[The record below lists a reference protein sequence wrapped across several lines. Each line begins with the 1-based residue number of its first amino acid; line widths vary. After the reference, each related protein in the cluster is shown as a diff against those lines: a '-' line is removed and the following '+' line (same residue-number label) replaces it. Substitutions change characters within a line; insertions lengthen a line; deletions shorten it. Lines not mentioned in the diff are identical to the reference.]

1 MTNDDT
7 TASGRSNESVV
18 ILNKDNEKIE
28 MPVPEFLEV
37 LKDIPPGGGQ
47 RHGSN

>member
-7 TASGRSNESVV
+7 SGKSNESVV
-18 ILNKDNEKIE
+18 ILIKDNEKIE

-37 LKDIPPGGGQ
+37 LKDIPPGGQ
-47 RHGSN
+47 KHG

>member
-7 TASGRSNESVV
+7 TSGRRNESVV

-37 LKDIPPGGGQ
+37 LKEIPPGGQ
-47 RHGSN
+47 KHG